1 MDPVMLLKRL
11 ERYKTFWKYA
21 WKQSMQGSTTGIS
34 VETNSLIKPI
44 DSMPTDLCVIGDDKV
59 HDTET

>member
-1 MDPVMLLKRL
+1 
-11 ERYKTFWKYA
+11 
-21 WKQSMQGSTTGIS
+21 MQGSTTGIS